1 MGAAL
6 RIAVADDE
14 YSMREYLRETLQ
26 VLGHEVVAVAET
38 GRELLQ
44 LCRHLRPDLVITD
57 ISMPDVDGLDA
68 AAAIYVTESIPVI
81 VVSAYHDSGLLE
93 RAQKDH
99 ILAYLVKPIKR
110 ADLETAIAIA
120 VRRFEQF

>member
-1 MGAAL
+1 
-6 RIAVADDE
+6 
-14 YSMREYLRETLQ
+14 
-26 VLGHEVVAVAET
+26 
-38 GRELLQ
+38 
-44 LCRHLRPDLVITD
+44 
-57 ISMPDVDGLDA
+57 
-68 AAAIYVTESIPVI
+68 TESIPVI

-120 VRRFEQF
+120 VRRFEQFQDLRGEADSLRQALEDQKAIEQAKMILMKTAHIDESEAFLQLRRLARAQNRKLVEVAQIIVLENEAS